1 MSRVLVHRLAHTVL
15 VLLAVSVLA
24 FLFSHLSG
32 DPLDMMLPPDATEQH
47 RQEMRAALGLDQ
59 PLPVRYAKFL
69 NLVAQGNFGYSFRY
83 RQPAL
88 ALVLARLPASLLLIS
103 SSLLV
108 AVCIAVPV
116 GLVSAYYRDSA
127 IDRAGMAMVLLGQSV
142 PVFWSGILLIF
153 VFAVMF
159 NLLPAGGYGSWR
171 NLILPVVTLA
181 VYTAATT
188 TRLSRSSGLD
198 ILTKEFIKTAR
209 AKGLSERLVVVK
221 HLLRNALIPVVT
233 VMGVEFGVLVGG
245 AVVTER
251 VFAWPGAA
259 SLLVEAIRNLDVPL
273 VQACVFVLAAIVT
286 LVNLLVDLLYSVIDP
301 RIRLLAQ

>member
-1 MSRVLVHRLAHTVL
+1 MSRVFVQRLAHTVL
-15 VLLAVSVLA
+15 VLLAVSGLA
-24 FLFSHLSG
+24 FLFSHLAG
-32 DPLDMMLPPDATEQH
+32 DPVDMMLPPGATEAH
-47 RQEMRAALGLDQ
+47 RLEMRAALGLDQ

-69 NLVAQGNFGYSFRY
+69 SLVAHGNFGYSFRY

-88 ALVLARLPASLLLIS
+88 SLVLARLPASLLLIS
-103 SSLLV
+103 CSLVL
-108 AVCIAVPV
+108 AVGIAIPV
-116 GLVSAYYRDSA
+116 GLLSAYHRDSA

-153 VFAVMF
+153 AFAVML

-171 NLILPVVTLA
+171 NLVLPVVTLA
-181 VYTAATT
+181 LYTAATT

-198 ILTKEFIKTAR
+198 ILTREFIKTAR

-273 VQACVFVLAAIVT
+273 VQACVCVLAAIVT
-286 LVNLLVDLLYSVIDP
+286 LVNFFVDLLYSAIDP
-301 RIRLLAQ
+301 RIRLMGQ